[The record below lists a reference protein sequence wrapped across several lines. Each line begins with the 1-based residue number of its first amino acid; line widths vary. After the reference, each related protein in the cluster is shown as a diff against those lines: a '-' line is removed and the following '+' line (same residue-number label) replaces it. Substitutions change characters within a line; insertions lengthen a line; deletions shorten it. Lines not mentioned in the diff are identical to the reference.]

1 MRALTTLLLLP
12 LFLTVAAAQTALGQV
27 EKRSLQ
33 KQQPVARLIVSVK
46 GSNVAPS
53 ARTELPANN
62 SLELASNSLES
73 PTLGSIAFDD
83 AVETERRA
91 FNVTNEARLK
101 NGLTALTWDPLLC
114 RMAREHSEKM
124 ARRGFFSHHTPEG
137 FGLKER
143 ARAAGVQHFKVL
155 GENIAYNEGFEDPG
169 AFAVERWLTSSQH
182 RANILSREFSASA
195 VGTYVGADGR
205 IYFTQVFILR

>member
-1 MRALTTLLLLP
+1 MIAFISMRLLTTLLLLP
-12 LFLTVAAAQTALGQV
+12 LFLTVAAAQTAQ
-27 EKRSLQ
+27 
-33 KQQPVARLIVSVK
+33 QQPVARLIVSVK
-46 GSNVAPS
+46 GSDLSPS
-53 ARTELPANN
+53 ARNELPAGNT
-62 SLELASNSLES
+62 LES
-73 PTLGSIAFDD
+73 PASGSIAFDD
-83 AVETERRA
+83 AVEAERRA
-91 FNVTNEARLK
+91 FNVTNEVRLK

-124 ARRGFFSHHTPEG
+124 ARRGFFSHQTPEG

-155 GENIAYNEGFEDPG
+155 GENIAYNQGFEDPG

-195 VGTYVGADGR
+195 VGTYVGSDGR
-205 IYFTQVFILR
+205 VYFTQVFILR

>member
-12 LFLTVAAAQTALGQV
+12 LFLTVAAVQTALGQG

-46 GSNVAPS
+46 GSAPS
-53 ARTELPANN
+53 ARNELPVTN
-62 SLELASNSLES
+62 SLELASSSLES
-73 PTLGSIAFDD
+73 PAVGSITFDD
-83 AVETERRA
+83 AVDTERRA

-124 ARRGFFSHHTPEG
+124 ARRGFFSHQTPEG
-137 FGLKER
+137 YGLKER
-143 ARAAGVQHFKVL
+143 ARAAGVQRFKVL
-155 GENIAYNEGFEDPG
+155 GENIAYNEGFDDPA